1 MFGWN
6 VTQTNRSD
14 EWFEEQKDHQICLET
29 MTLMK
34 NIRLGQVQLALSHP
48 EIRER
53 IGDQTVRGISAHY
66 GFQSRNHFARDY
78 RLFFGESPSATLQ
91 RSEAPGISAQ
101 SVSVAHKPQIAIALR

>member
-14 EWFEEQKDHQICLET
+14 EWVEEQKDHQICLET

-34 NIRLGQVQLALSHP
+34 NIRLGQVQLGLSHP

-53 IGDQTVRGISAHY
+53 IGHQTLRGISAHY
-66 GFQSRNHFARDY
+66 GFLSRNHFARDY
-78 RLFFGESPSATLQ
+78 GLFLVIHPVQRFNALKHPVFQPNRCRWPTSPKS
-91 RSEAPGISAQ
+91 P
-101 SVSVAHKPQIAIALR
+101 

>member
-1 MFGWN
+1 VTGRN
-6 VTQTNRSD
+6 VTKTDRSD
-14 EWFEEQKDHQICLET
+14 EWFEEQKDQQICHGP

-34 NIRLGQVQLALSHP
+34 NIRLGHAQLALSHP

-53 IGDQTVRGISAHY
+53 IGHQTVRSISSHY

-78 RLFFGESPSATLQ
+78 QLFFGESPNATLQ

-101 SVSVAHKPQIAIALR
+101 SVSVAHKPQIAMALR

>member
-1 MFGWN
+1 MTGRN
-6 VTQTNRSD
+6 VTKTDRSD
-14 EWFEEQKDHQICLET
+14 EWFEERKDHQICLET
-29 MTLMK
+29 TILMK

-53 IGDQTVRGISAHY
+53 IGHQTLRSISSQH
-66 GFQSRNHFARDY
+66 GFQSRNHCASDY

-101 SVSVAHKPQIAIALR
+101 LVSVAHKPQIAMALR

>member
-34 NIRLGQVQLALSHP
+34 NIRLGEVQFALSHP
-48 EIRER
+48 EIRHR
-53 IGDQTVRGISAHY
+53 MGHHTVRSISSHY
-66 GFQSRNHFARDY
+66 GFHSRNHFARDY
-78 RLFFGESPSATLQ
+78 RLFFGETPSATLQ

-101 SVSVAHKPQIAIALR
+101 SVSVAHKPQIAMALR

>member
-48 EIRER
+48 EIRKR
-53 IGDQTVRGISAHY
+53 IGHQTVRSISSHY

-101 SVSVAHKPQIAIALR
+101 SVSVAHKPQIAMALR

>member
-14 EWFEEQKDHQICLET
+14 EWFGKQNLQICLET
-29 MTLMK
+29 MNLMK
-34 NIRLGQVQLALSHP
+34 NIRLGQVQLSLSHP
-48 EIRER
+48 EIRHR
-53 IGDQTVRGISAHY
+53 MGHHTVRSISAHY

-78 RLFFGESPSATLQ
+78 RLFFGETPSATLQ

-101 SVSVAHKPQIAIALR
+101 SVSVAHNPQIAMALR